1 MSIGANDSA
10 LTPTAHASGAGR
22 NALLQ
27 RRTLRSQDPT
37 EADRLDQQQ
46 PTDPRLYI
54 ALAIAAVFHGG
65 LLVAGSFR
73 RTYDAYVH
81 LFFADHYADTW
92 FSTWEPRW
100 YTGFTTVSYPPGS
113 HQFLALTSKVVGL
126 GFAFPIVAFVGVLML
141 TLGVYRFSRIWV
153 GPRAAGYAAILLALS
168 SSIAEALHTF
178 GQLPTVMSLGMLLNA
193 LPFAHRWM
201 VHGHQPSLVAGIACS
216 LATTAFH
223 HVTTLFGSVFFLGPV
238 MAHALLTRL
247 RMRRL
252 EEPDGHEVR
261 SSMGALWPLLARR
274 LRRVLAATLRT
285 GLYGGLVLVGLVS
298 VVLPYWL
305 WSSSDPILQISIPH
319 ASRDNFLE
327 NTNAGLVFWLIP
339 WGFTLVALPYAFL
352 RGLMSRAWPL
362 MASVGLLA
370 VLGTGGTTPIP
381 RMILGGAFDVLTLD
395 RFTLWATIA
404 VLPMVGHFVESLV
417 HGRVYDR
424 LSDNIGRFLTRAITV
439 GLGVATILTAIFAA
453 NLGQFRPMQP
463 PAIDMDPIVSFLK
476 KDQHDRWRYLTLGFG
491 DQMAWLGAQTN
502 AESVDGNYHSA
513 RRLPELTSFPVE
525 RLEGAKYS
533 GVPGIGS
540 LQQFLAIPEKYHLK
554 YVFSNDQFYDPLLW
568 ASGWDRIEPLRNGIA
583 VWQRE
588 DIEPLPAGRLRKE
601 LPAWQRLMWGT
612 LPVSA
617 IAFAYCSLA
626 LHAAGR
632 RITRGRPLPR
642 VRAPWFV
649 KRRWEAIDIWLAEA
663 AARAPIDG
671 PPPVWQIW
679 RQALE
684 RFRAFTLRPVG
695 KNRRIVQSMLV
706 LAALAGAAF
715 LVVGETTEKPT
726 PEQVVYS
733 YYDAVDLRFLGK
745 AYDILDPTTRPSL
758 DQYLVEQSVVNG
770 LVASYA
776 RLDRITSR
784 VVDRRGDYA
793 VVASQLTYITAL
805 DEFEVQQENVVHL
818 VDGEWK
824 LSLPEVD
831 IRIPPDQ
838 LVTRTGIDYLSQGRR
853 QVTAGT
859 TAYQDV
865 LDRPEIHIISA
876 RLVEYGDQLAVV
888 GELRNDDVDPA
899 HVTINADLV
908 GFDDKLITTYTAA
921 TFSAHTALPGEIVP
935 FRIDFEAI
943 AGADGT
949 EGATDLIF
957 DPTART
963 SIEID
968 PATIAKVQLYGK
980 AVVTAANLD
989 RSLVAQSVDVDEQ
1002 TDRITGWLR
1011 ADGINE
1017 ITVPT
1022 VIATLRDENGNVGWV
1037 DRQFQRVAIRPQR
1050 SEPFTINITPANA
1063 VTQIDVEMEIFTNG
1077 IAVPSVSPIEPLVGS
1092 IAGWTSADL
1101 TLVGFLR
1108 AER

>member
-1 MSIGANDSA
+1 MTDIQAIDSELTSLSTQVGSI
-10 LTPTAHASGAGR
+10 R
-22 NALLQ
+22 

-37 EADRLDQQQ
+37 EVDRLDALL
-46 PTDPRLYI
+46 PTDGRLYV
-54 ALAIAAVFHGG
+54 ALVITAVFHGG

-81 LFFADHYADTW
+81 LFFADHYSRGW
-92 FSTWEPRW
+92 FSSWEPRW

-113 HQFLALTSKVVGL
+113 HQLLAAFGKLVGL
-126 GFAFPIVAFVGVLML
+126 GFAFPIVVFAGSLML
-141 TLGVYRFSRIWV
+141 TVGMYRFSRIWV

-247 RMRRL
+247 RMRRPD
-252 EEPDGHEVR
+252 EPDGHQVR
-261 SSMGALWPLLARR
+261 SSLNALWPLTARR
-274 LRRVLAATLRT
+274 LRRVLSTVLRT
-285 GLYGGLVLVGLVS
+285 GLYGGLVLIGLVS

-319 ASRDNFLE
+319 ASRDNFLQ

-370 VLGTGGTTPIP
+370 LLGTGGTTPLP

-404 VLPMVGHFVESLV
+404 VLPMAGHFVESLV

-439 GLGVATILTAIFAA
+439 GLAVATILTALFAA

-463 PAIDMDPIVSFLK
+463 AAIDMDPIVSFLN

-491 DQMAWLGAQTN
+491 DQMAWLGAQTT

-568 ASGWDRIEPLRNGIA
+568 ASGWDRVEPLSNGIA

-612 LPVSA
+612 LPIGA
-617 IAFAYCSLA
+617 INFAAFALL
-626 LHAAGR
+626 LHAGGR
-632 RITRGRPLPR
+632 RLTRGRRLPR
-642 VRAPWFV
+642 YRSPWFV
-649 KRRWEAIDIWLAEA
+649 RRRWEAIDLWLAEA
-663 AARAPIDG
+663 AARAPVDG
-671 PPPVWQIW
+671 RPPVWQVW
-679 RQALE
+679 RSALE
-684 RFRAFTLRPVG
+684 RLRTFVLRPVG
-695 KNRRIVQSMLV
+695 RNRRLIQSAVVLV
-706 LAALAGAAF
+706 ALAGGAF
-715 LVVGETTEKPT
+715 VVLSRTIVKAT
-726 PEQVVYS
+726 PEQVVYT
-733 YYDAVDLRFLGK
+733 YYDSVDLRLLEQ
-745 AYDILDPTTRPSL
+745 AYGVLDPTTRPSL

-776 RLDRITSR
+776 RLDRIDSKI
-784 VVDRRGDYA
+784 VEQRGDYA
-793 VVASQLTYITAL
+793 VVASRLVYITAL
-805 DEFEVQQENVVHL
+805 DEFEVQQENTVHL

-838 LVTRTGIDYLSQGRR
+838 LVTRPGIDYLSQGRR

-865 LDRPEIHIISA
+865 IDRPEIHIISA
-876 RLVEYGDQLAVV
+876 RLVEYAGQLAIV

-899 HVTINADLV
+899 HITVNADLI
-908 GFDDKLITTYTAA
+908 GFDDEIISTYAAA
-921 TFSAHTALPGEIVP
+921 TFSAHTALPGEVVP
-935 FRIDFEAI
+935 FRIDFEAV
-943 AGADGT
+943 AGAAGNGDV
-949 EGATDLIF
+949 TDLIF

-968 PATIAKVQLYGK
+968 PSLIAKVQLYGK

-989 RSLVAQSVDVDEQ
+989 RSLVAQAIRVDENS
-1002 TDRITGWLR
+1002 DAIEGWLR
-1011 ADGINE
+1011 ADGVNE
-1017 ITVPT
+1017 VTVPT
-1022 VIATLRDENGNVGWV
+1022 VLVTLRDELGEVGWV
-1037 DRQFQRVAIRPQR
+1037 DRAFQRVAIRPQR
-1050 SEPFTINITPANA
+1050 SEPFTVRITPADQ
-1063 VTQIDVEMEIFTNG
+1063 VERIDVPMEIFTNG
-1077 IAVPSVSPIEPLVGS
+1077 IAVPAVSPIEPLIGPVS
-1092 IAGWTSADL
+1092 GWSAAEL
-1101 TLVGFLR
+1101 TLIGFLR
-1108 AER
+1108 AAR